1 MKIINFK
8 LDGRTRVGVLDGD
21 TVVDLVALQEVHPF
35 AADAQ
40 QAALSNTVELIRAWD
55 GLQPALKAAIAHSGH
70 TPACRKSLASVDI
83 QAPMLPSTILC
94 SGSNYLSH
102 NQEKAN
108 ADTSGK
114 EPEFFIKTG
123 DCVVGHGHD
132 VILDRV
138 LTHKLD
144 GEVELAVVIGQP
156 GRHIPVAKA
165 LDHVFGY
172 TIVNDMTARDRQ
184 VRKRPDGSYWYELGR
199 GKFFDSAA
207 PLGPC
212 ITTRDEIPDPQ
223 QLMVK
228 SWVNGD
234 LRQISSTSQ
243 MIWTVAQLVHFFSIN
258 VTLRPGMVI
267 ITGTPSGTAWSCDPD
282 LGGKWSGTDGMV
294 PATGYLQEGD
304 EIVCEIS
311 GIGRL
316 SNRVVAGPH
325 A

>member
-1 MKIINFK
+1 MKIINF
-8 LDGRTRVGVLDGD
+8 LVNGNNRLGVLDGD
-21 TVVDLVALQEVHPF
+21 AVVDLVALQEVAPF
-35 AADAQ
+35 VTVDQ
-40 QAALSNTVELIRAWD
+40 KAALTNTIELIRCWSD
-55 GLQPALKAAIAHSGH
+55 IHPRLLKAMVQSAGVSV
-70 TPACRKSLASVDI
+70 CRKTLGSVEL
-83 QAPMLPSTILC
+83 QAPMVPSTILC

-108 ADTSGK
+108 ADISGK

-123 DCVVGHGHD
+123 DCVVGHGQPI
-132 VILDRV
+132 ILDRI
-138 LTHKLD
+138 LTNKLD
-144 GEVELAVVIGQP
+144 GEVELAVVIGKQ
-156 GRHIPVAKA
+156 GRHIPVKNA

-184 VRKRPDGSYWYELGR
+184 VRKRPDGTHWYELGR
-199 GKFFDSAA
+199 GKFFDSGA
-207 PLGPC
+207 PMGPC
-212 ITTRDEIPDPQ
+212 ITTSDEIEDPQ

-243 MIWTVAQLVHFFSIN
+243 MIWTVAELVHFFSIN

-267 ITGTPSGTAWSCDPD
+267 ITGTPSGTAWSCDPE
-282 LGGKWSGTDGMV
+282 LGGKWAGTDGMV
-294 PATGYLQEGD
+294 RATGYLKDGD

-316 SNRVVAGPH
+316 SNPVVESVH
-325 A
+325 L